1 MVDELRGLVSFFK
14 VGLQLFIATGL
25 SVVKWLRE
33 QNLKVFLDMKMEDT
47 EHTIL
52 HSVKEVAKLGVTF
65 LTIHGSGIT
74 AKVAKEASQGT
85 DLRILSLTLLTS
97 LGEQDLKDLFIITDY
112 SKFKTLEDYVL
123 WRAAQALKFGCDG
136 LIASGQN
143 VAVLRKKFGSDPL
156 IISPGIRPQGEA
168 HDDHK
173 RPSTPH
179 DAITSGADYIVVGRS
194 IRNARNRRQ
203 KAHEIIDE
211 IDSALRTPKVLG

>member
-156 IISPGIRPQGEA
+156 IISLVFA
-168 HDDHK
+168 H
-173 RPSTPH
+173 R
-179 DAITSGADYIVVGRS
+179 
-194 IRNARNRRQ
+194 AR
-203 KAHEIIDE
+203 HTTII
-211 IDSALRTPKVLG
+211 SALPLLMMLLPVERTILLSADQFEMLGIGDKKHTRS